1 MGILSAIGKGFKT
14 LFSDDP
20 NQYVEDEN
28 GANLTTVSA
37 VAIKDGN
44 LSKEDAANLIR
55 AQRESIK
62 MAETSN
68 AKVEAEIKIL
78 PSDKSD
84 FREDDTI
91 NRIQATNVTVKPAGE
106 LENHERQPG
115 GRERESIQK

>member
-106 LENHERQPG
+106 LENHERKPG

>member
-84 FREDDTI
+84 FIEDDTI

-106 LENHERQPG
+106 LENHERKPG